1 MRLNGGTPAA
11 EVFSFGGLR
20 IVMDCTMLG
29 GGGDASFFL
38 DSTLA
43 NAEAVAWGFFND
55 GAGPGAGNEDEYA
68 APDEFDPG
76 DTTGLGPGT
85 DGFANSSATPRSTMW
100 PPSGSVVTAS
110 IAISETT
117 NAFGGTADC
126 IMYGHARQ
134 SG

>member
-1 MRLNGGTPAA
+1 MTPL
-11 EVFSFGGLR
+11 SSWIR
-20 IVMDCTMLG
+20 PSPTPRPW
-29 GGGDASFFL
+29 
-38 DSTLA
+38 
-43 NAEAVAWGFFND
+43 AWGFFND

-68 APDEFDPG
+68 APDDFDPG

-85 DGFANSSATPRSTMW
+85 DGFANLFGRYEINYVA
-100 PPSGSVVTAS
+100 PSGSVVTAS

-126 IMYGHARQ
+126 IMHGHARQ